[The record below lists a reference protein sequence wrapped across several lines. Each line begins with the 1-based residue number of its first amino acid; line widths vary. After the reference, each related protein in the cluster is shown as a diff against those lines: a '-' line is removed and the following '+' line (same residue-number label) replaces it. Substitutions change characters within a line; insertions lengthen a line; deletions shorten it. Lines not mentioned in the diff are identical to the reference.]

1 MPLRS
6 LKKVVQ
12 EAVSGFLA
20 DRAATMGAAIAFY
33 TIFSIAPLIMLV
45 VAMVGLAFGE
55 EAARGALER
64 ELTGLVGQESAKTIQ
79 TLAQSARDVGSGIVA
94 TVIGVVTVLIGAT
107 TVFTELQASL
117 NVIWKAPPSAASTAW
132 QLARARLLSLSLI
145 MGIGFL
151 LLVSLVISAVMAALG
166 DFIAG
171 NLPGGTLFLD
181 TVSFGVSFL
190 VTTALFGMIYR
201 VLPDVWIPWRDVM
214 FGAAVT
220 AMLFTIGK
228 MLIGLYIGRSAIAS
242 SYGAAGAFVV
252 VLIWVYYSAQI
263 FLFGAEIAYAFARR
277 HGSRQGE
284 PKKEPSEDGRVGA
297 AV

>member
-1 MPLRS
+1 
-6 LKKVVQ
+6 
-12 EAVSGFLA
+12 
-20 DRAATMGAAIAFY
+20 
-33 TIFSIAPLIMLV
+33 
-45 VAMVGLAFGE
+45 
-55 EAARGALER
+55 
-64 ELTGLVGQESAKTIQ
+64 
-79 TLAQSARDVGSGIVA
+79 
-94 TVIGVVTVLIGAT
+94 
-107 TVFTELQASL
+107 
-117 NVIWKAPPSAASTAW
+117 
-132 QLARARLLSLSLI
+132 
-145 MGIGFL
+145 
-151 LLVSLVISAVMAALG
+151 
-166 DFIAG
+166 
-171 NLPGGTLFLD
+171 
-181 TVSFGVSFL
+181 
-190 VTTALFGMIYR
+190 MIYR